1 MVAADGL
8 VGGDVTRDREDNAAQ
23 TEKQSRLLS
32 SSIWTGECLSTN
44 GGEECEPS
52 SVGGN
57 DCRDDDCLTQRRC
70 AFGGHQADRGR
81 KQDDVNDVAKFR
93 GLRVRIGIVGV
104 PSQCDSDGHAYQ
116 RSEPINPVHI
126 RPSKQDAG

>member
-32 SSIWTGECLSTN
+32 SSIWTGEYLSTN

-57 DCRDDDCLTQRRC
+57 GYRDDDRLTQRRC

-81 KQDDVNDVAKFR
+81 KEDDVNDVAKF
-93 GLRVRIGIVGV
+93 GACGYEL
-104 PSQCDSDGHAYQ
+104 
-116 RSEPINPVHI
+116 E
-126 RPSKQDAG
+126 